1 MATKTKHF
9 DWSSFV
15 LRFVIALALVLLT
28 YNPTGYSYFHW
39 FKDALAS
46 ATAGPEHYFVGV
58 VLVIG
63 WVMFV
68 RATVLSLG
76 GFGILLGA
84 AFLGTLLWL
93 LTEYDIVP
101 AQSATAIVWI
111 TLVCIAGLLAIG
123 MSWSHFR
130 RRMSGQVD
138 VDDVHE
144 V

>member
-1 MATKTKHF
+1 MATKIKQF
-9 DWSSFV
+9 DWGSFI
-15 LRFVIALALVLLT
+15 LRLAIALALVLLT
-28 YNPTGYSYFHW
+28 YNPTGYSYVHW
-39 FKDALAS
+39 FRDALTAGS
-46 ATAGPEHYFVGV
+46 AGPEHYFVGV
-58 VLVIG
+58 VLIIG

-93 LTEYDIVP
+93 LTEYEIVP

-138 VDDVHE
+138 VDDVRD

>member
-1 MATKTKHF
+1 MATKTKQF
-9 DWSSFV
+9 DLFSFA
-15 LRFVIALALVLLT
+15 LRLLIALALVLLT

-39 FKDALAS
+39 FRDALA
-46 ATAGPEHYFVGV
+46 AGAAGPEHYFVGV
-58 VLVIG
+58 VLLIG

-76 GFGILLGA
+76 GFGIVLGA
-84 AFLGTLLWL
+84 AFLGTFLWL
-93 LTEYDIVP
+93 LTKYDIVP

-138 VDDVHE
+138 VDDVRE